1 MNLAHPEA
9 SLCRAPRKP
18 LALLLLACAA
28 LPLAGCPL
36 QTANIAR
43 ANGESSS
50 STAIAPSEQDAIDNA
65 VNAGG
70 DPPGVGGSGDG
81 GGSSSSGDGGSSSSS
96 SSSSGSSSDGGG
108 PGSSNAVL
116 CTASFPMI
124 VRDFPE
130 KHQDF
135 GPSQTTNGEDIELR
149 SELQN
154 GKPVA
159 ASSTSDGIENGSNSF
174 DQWFQ
179 DKPGVNITY
188 EQDIYL
194 DLWSSGGHLGG
205 RDFYVVDDLG
215 FGNEGEAHNY
225 GFTVEFEVPFT
236 YRVGGFFSFD
246 SSDDVWISI
255 DETIVASHSVHD
267 GVNGATVRLDDEADR
282 LRMKPGTGHK
292 LKVFYAERDGR
303 SSVFRLNT
311 SLDIPCETI
320 AK

>member
-9 SLCRAPRKP
+9 SLCRASRRP

-50 STAIAPSEQDAIDNA
+50 STTIAPSEKGPIDNA

-70 DPPGVGGSGDG
+70 GPPEVGGTSDDGDGDGDG
-81 GGSSSSGDGGSSSSS
+81 GD
-96 SSSSGSSSDGGG
+96 GSSSDAGGG
-108 PGSSNAVL
+108 PGSSNAIL
-116 CTASFPMI
+116 CTATFPMI

-135 GPSQTTNGEDIELR
+135 GPSQTTNGQDIEPQ

-159 ASSTSDGIENGSNSF
+159 ASSTSDGIEDGSNSF

-267 GVNGATVRLDDEADR
+267 GVNGATVRLDDEAGR
-282 LRMKPGTGHK
+282 LRMKPGTDHK

-311 SLDIPCETI
+311 SLDVPCEPI
-320 AK
+320 PK

>member
-9 SLCRAPRKP
+9 SLCRASRRP

-36 QTANIAR
+36 QTASIAR
-43 ANGESSS
+43 ANGDSSS
-50 STAIAPSEQDAIDNA
+50 STTIAPSEQEATDDAGDTGEGPPG
-65 VNAGG
+65 AGG
-70 DPPGVGGSGDG
+70 STGGGDG
-81 GGSSSSGDGGSSSSS
+81 GEGGSSD
-96 SSSSGSSSDGGG
+96 DGGG
-108 PGSSNAVL
+108 PGNANAIL

-135 GPSQTTNGEDIELR
+135 GPSQTTSGKDIELQ

-159 ASSTSDGIENGSNSF
+159 ASSNADGIEDGSNSF

-194 DLWSSGGHLGG
+194 DLWSTGGHLGD
-205 RDFYVVDDLG
+205 RDFYVVDNLG

-255 DETIVASHSVHD
+255 DETIVVSHSVHD

-282 LRMKPGTGHK
+282 LRLKPGSSHK
-292 LKVFYAERDGR
+292 LKIFYAERDGR

-311 SLDIPCETI
+311 SLDVPCEPI
-320 AK
+320 AE

>member
-9 SLCRAPRKP
+9 SLCRASRRP

-43 ANGESSS
+43 TTDDSSS
-50 STAIAPSEQDAIDNA
+50 STTTAPSEKETIDNA
-65 VNAGG
+65 TNAGG
-70 DPPGVGGSGDG
+70 GPAGVGGSSENVEG
-81 GGSSSSGDGGSSSSS
+81 GG
-96 SSSSGSSSDGGG
+96 GSSSDGGG
-108 PGSSNAVL
+108 APGSSTAIL

-130 KHQDF
+130 KHEDF
-135 GPSQTTNGEDIELR
+135 GPSQTTNGKDIELQ
-149 SELQN
+149 SQLQN
-154 GKPVA
+154 GKPVV
-159 ASSTSDGIENGSNSF
+159 ASSPSDGIDDGGNSF

-179 DKPGVNITY
+179 DRPGVNITY
-188 EQDIYL
+188 EQEIYL
-194 DLWSSGGHLGG
+194 DLWSTGGHLGG
-205 RDFYVVDDLG
+205 RDFYVVDNIG

-225 GFTVEFEVPFT
+225 GFTAEFELPFT
-236 YRVGGFFSFD
+236 YEVGGFFSFD

-255 DETIVASHSVHD
+255 DDTIVASHSVHD
-267 GVNGATVRLDDEADR
+267 GVNGATVRLADEADR
-282 LRMKPGTGHK
+282 LRMKPGSDHK

-320 AK
+320 AE